1 MTKVALIVFLLFSVL
16 NIAVVTA
23 QCPTCQG
30 TGEIVCPQCNGY
42 ASAVKPSI
50 SNLGSQAWT
59 KDGGVLV
66 VGTFQNNEDIGV
78 YGTLIAKITRH
89 LSESSNP
96 TYTSSSSRTYFP
108 PHERIQVSITIE
120 GIEYNDYQYF
130 SSIQYPLGYMSVSEV
145 DDITC
150 SYCDGTEFVIC
161 PECDGALIDGEGS
174 EQTNGGALIDGGGR
188 EQKKVVPVSSP
199 VDWTLVGVGAIA
211 TVAIVAVVVVKR
223 KKVTEKDLR
232 RLTSTEFQKWVVQ
245 RLSGKTSSIRDSR
258 IGIDAYTSEGHPIQ
272 IRQSDNIGRNE
283 IENFASVMGQI
294 KAKNGIIIAFSFA
307 DDAIRGIVRA
317 RITYR
322 VEIKKVTIKE
332 LIERREII

>member
-1 MTKVALIVFLLFSVL
+1 MTNVALIVFLLFSVL
-16 NIAVVTA
+16 NIPAVMA

-50 SNLGSQAWT
+50 SHLGSQSWAN
-59 KDGGVLV
+59 DGGVLV
-66 VGTFQNNEDIGV
+66 VGNFRNNEDVGV
-78 YGTLIAKITRH
+78 YGTLIAKIIHKISDTWNH
-89 LSESSNP
+89 

-108 PHERIQVSITIE
+108 PHETIQVSITIG
-120 GIEYNDYQYF
+120 GIEHNDYIYF
-130 SSIQYPLGYMSVSEV
+130 SSITYLLGEIRVSEV

-150 SYCDGTEFVIC
+150 PYCDGTGFVIC
-161 PECDGALIDGEGS
+161 PEC
-174 EQTNGGALIDGGGR
+174 GGALIDGGGR
-188 EQKKVVPVSSP
+188 EQEKMVPVSSP
-199 VDWTLVGVGAIA
+199 VDWTLVGVGGIA
-211 TVAIVAVVVVKR
+211 TVTIVAIVVVRR
-223 KKVTEKDLR
+223 KKVTENDLR
-232 RLTSTEFQKWVVQ
+232 RLAPIEFQNWVVK
-245 RLSGKTSSIRDSR
+245 RLLGKASSISDSR

-272 IRQSDNIGRNE
+272 IKQSDNISRNV

-317 RITYR
+317 RIAYR

>member
-1 MTKVALIVFLLFSVL
+1 MKKVALIVILLFSVL
-16 NIAVVTA
+16 NIAAAMA
-23 QCPTCQG
+23 QCPTCRG
-30 TGEIVCPQCNGY
+30 TGEIVCPQCNGT
-42 ASAVKPSI
+42 ASVVKPSI
-50 SNLGSQAWT
+50 SNQGSQAWT
-59 KDGGVLV
+59 NDEGVLV
-66 VGTFQNNEDIGV
+66 VGNFQNNEDIGV
-78 YGTLIAKITRH
+78 YGTLIATITRQ
-89 LSESSNP
+89 NR

-108 PHERIQVSITIE
+108 PHETIKVSITIE
-120 GIEYNDYQYF
+120 GIEDNDYQYF

-145 DDITC
+145 DGNIC
-150 SYCDGTEFVIC
+150 SYCDGTGFVIC
-161 PECDGALIDGEGS
+161 PECGGALIDGEGS

-232 RLTSTEFQKWVVQ
+232 RLTPTEFQKWVVQ

-272 IRQSDNIGRNE
+272 IRQSDDIGRNV
-283 IENFASVMGQI
+283 IENFASVMGRI